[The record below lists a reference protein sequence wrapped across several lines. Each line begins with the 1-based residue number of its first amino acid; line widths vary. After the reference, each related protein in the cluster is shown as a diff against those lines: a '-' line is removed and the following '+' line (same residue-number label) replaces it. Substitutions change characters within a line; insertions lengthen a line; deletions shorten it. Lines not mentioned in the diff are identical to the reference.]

1 MFTVNLEGRPQAD
14 SDPSLLFLPTM
25 PKVQESAP
33 LEEVMFI
40 RDEMANMVWAIEKT
54 IPAPD
59 GRGKSGATAA
69 LETRNYHERLVAA
82 AQSGAPQPSTLIA
95 NDAKVRYD
103 VMTGVPENWIPF
115 IPASSSNNQISAQL
129 QRGSMK
135 RLIDGDPDRPV
146 SVKPRTTLLRVGL
159 DATPREKYF
168 VPDEEVPRAGT
179 RVVQS
184 FKRTRW
190 IDGRPFVWL
199 GIRKETGRGEGWS
212 GLAFD
217 RLSKRSKY

>member
-1 MFTVNLEGRPQAD
+1 MFTVNLDGRLQAEA
-14 SDPSLLFLPTM
+14 DPSLLFLPTV

-82 AQSGAPQPSTLIA
+82 AQSGAPNSSTLIP
-95 NDAKVRYD
+95 NEAKIRYD

-115 IPASSSNNQISAQL
+115 IPAASSNQISVQL
-129 QRGSMK
+129 QRASMK
-135 RLIDGDPDRPV
+135 RLIDGDPDAPV
-146 SVKPRTTLLRVGL
+146 SVKPRTTLLRAGL
-159 DATPREKYF
+159 DVFPSEKYF
-168 VPDEEVPRAGT
+168 LPDEEVPRAGI
-179 RVVQS
+179 RVMQS

-190 IDGRPFVWL
+190 VDGRTFVWL
-199 GIRKETGRGEGWS
+199 GMRKETGRGEGWS
-212 GLAFD
+212 GLVFD
-217 RLSKRSKY
+217 RLVEKK